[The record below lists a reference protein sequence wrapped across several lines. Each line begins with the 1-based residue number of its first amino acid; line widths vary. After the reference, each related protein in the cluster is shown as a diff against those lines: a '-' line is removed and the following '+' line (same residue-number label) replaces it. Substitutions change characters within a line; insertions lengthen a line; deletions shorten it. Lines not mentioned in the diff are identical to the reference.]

1 MSTSRSITRY
11 FQETAVIGST
21 IPVIPAPMGSPADYP
36 RVSGKHPKNNKLFT
50 SFSAN
55 PKSDLMIE
63 KEQREQ
69 QKVGNFA

>member
-21 IPVIPAPMGSPADYP
+21 IPVIPAPMGSPANSP
-36 RVSGKHPKNNKLFT
+36 RVSGIHPKNNKLFT